1 MSQPNKFKNDIGM
14 FLLQGLFFEVSPNKD
29 QVIYTL
35 KDRDH
40 NGYPSLY
47 RLYMECNDPTEY
59 IFATTYLDG
68 WAHWERLSACKWFE
82 PYIDRWRRELEL
94 RTRAEALQRIAKV
107 AKSGSKEAF
116 QADKFLVSAGW
127 KDQTTKKRGAPT
139 KAQVATEAHRI
150 AQEQS
155 TLAEDFER
163 ITNSGG
169 LN

>member
-1 MSQPNKFKNDIGM
+1 MSKFKNDIGM

-29 QVIYTL
+29 QVVYTL

-59 IFATTYLDG
+59 TFATKHLDG
-68 WAHWERLSACKWFE
+68 WAHWERLSQCTWFQ

-94 RTRAEALQRIAKV
+94 RFKALALQRIHKA
-107 AKSGSKEAF
+107 AQAGGKESF
-116 QADKFLVSAGW
+116 QADKFLVNGGW
-127 KDQTTKKRGAPT
+127 KDPSAKKRGAPT
-139 KAQVATEAHRI
+139 KAEVKSEAHRI
-150 AQEQS
+150 ALEQS
-155 TLAEDFER
+155 TLEDDFER
-163 ITNSGG
+163 ITGN